1 MRLESFFF
9 EKKKGH
15 VLLEW
20 KLDVQEP
27 YVVNTH
33 VPKFFPGL
41 APSLSLRGPT
51 ASAAP
56 SGTYKYTCT
65 PPRRSAAR
73 AITSQSVARFTVSQ
87 RHYITY
93 DPDIGGFRRY
103 AEPLP

>member
-56 SGTYKYTCT
+56 SGTYKYTHAHRRADR
-65 PPRRSAAR
+65 PPELSPVR
-73 AITSQSVARFTVSQ
+73 V
-87 RHYITY
+87 
-93 DPDIGGFRRY
+93 
-103 AEPLP
+103 